1 MSQLTDKV
9 ESAIEGS
16 VVSLGLELEYTE
28 LVKEGGNNIYR
39 VVVDKLEGKVSIDDC
54 EALSRAIEETV
65 DKYINIKDG
74 YVLEVSSAGL
84 ERKLV
89 NLKLYKKYIGY
100 EVRLKL
106 YKKILDCKELEGKLV
121 DVKDNIIVLNVSG
134 NDTEIDIK
142 DIAVGNT
149 VYDFDNI

>member
-9 ESAIEGS
+9 ESAIENI

-39 VVVDKLEGKVSIDDC
+39 VVVDKPGDKVSIDDC
-54 EALSRAIEETV
+54 EALSRAIEDIV
-65 DKYINIKDG
+65 DKHVNVKDG

-100 EVRLKL
+100 DVRLKL
-106 YKKILDCKELEGKLV
+106 FKKINDTKELQGKLV

-134 NDTEIDIK
+134 SDTEIDIK
-142 DIAVGNT
+142 DIASGNT
-149 VYDFDNI
+149 VFDFDNI

>member
-9 ESAIEGS
+9 EAAIES
-16 VVSLGLELEYTE
+16 YVVSLGLELEYTE

-39 VVVDKLEGKVSIDDC
+39 VVVDKLDSKVSIDDC
-54 EALSRAIEETV
+54 EALSRAIEDTV
-65 DKYINIKDG
+65 DKHVNVKDG

-89 NLKLYKKYIGY
+89 NLRLYKKYIGS

-106 YKKILDCKELEGKLV
+106 FKKILDSKELQGKLV
-121 DVKDNIIVLNVSG
+121 DVKDNVIVLNVSG

-142 DIAVGNT
+142 DIATGNT
-149 VYDFDNI
+149 VFDFDNM

>member
-9 ESAIEGS
+9 ESAIDS
-16 VVSLGLELEYTE
+16 IVVKLGLELEYTE
-28 LVKEGGNNIYR
+28 LVKEGENNIYR
-39 VVVDKLEGKVSIDDC
+39 VVVDKPNDKVSIDDC
-54 EALSRAIEETV
+54 EALSRAIEDTV
-65 DKYINIKDG
+65 DKYVNIKDG

-89 NLKLYKKYIGY
+89 NLKLYNKYIGN

-106 YKKILDCKELEGKLV
+106 FKKILGSKEIQGKLV
-121 DVKDNIIVLNVSG
+121 DVKNDVIVVNVDNSDI
-134 NDTEIDIK
+134 EINIK

-149 VYDFDNI
+149 VFDFENM